1 MKNLYEEKMN
11 RVYGQIIHKET
22 QLPIDYTFIAEV
34 FHKTDS
40 SDDVGNITIRLG
52 SDKTDEAGA
61 FEVMFPDD
69 AFKRPGK
76 VINRPDLIISV
87 FHPEGSG
94 TASPIFTTRRSRKEA
109 EREAYFLLT
118 IPSSILSQEKI
129 GIPTDSPVE
138 TTEEKIAAY
147 KKEKEDALK
156 TLSGHIEV
164 NDVLLKSERVEIE
177 KIKSGIRKKLLAPNR
192 MTGPEKYLVKEGE
205 KVAEKRSETIK
216 DGIKKVNLLFSEENN
231 GQSNKGVPVY
241 FFLDQ
246 ADRDYLAQNF
256 TPVDGVYS
264 LAEEQIKPILSKMRA
279 SGDFVN
285 LVHNNPVLNYCREK
299 TTGEKCAEGI
309 LNKIDSHSDSIENHV
324 GVEDNT
330 ALTLEDIPKFVGNI
344 LQQSNNHQ
352 QDISLN
358 RPSPEDVQKSI
369 DKFRLGKGP
378 AETAAFHDFHV
389 LHVAF
394 NHVWQQLL
402 DQDLVGLGA
411 TAQSIAKKYGQ
422 SIQVD
427 ANLPPTQ
434 PDSYLPPNE
443 KTISIIPPDVLA
455 NFDITLQEWREL
467 EQSYRNKLISISK
480 MIEFAQLRYVY
491 QPEKEISIDS
501 RLNNIEKT
509 FPERF
514 VKVSSHIA
522 ENYAQKLLEQGERII
537 EIVRGDN
544 VFSYHRILAELDQA
558 LKSKYLFTIFGVDD
572 ETKAVNFG
580 LLNTYRQKW
589 EPIAYQVGN
598 LVKTIPLSP
607 KEERKYSVKTV
618 FTRKRADKEAR
629 KNNTSLT
636 QEQNTTSRAEAE
648 IVRKANTK
656 TNFNLTTEGG
666 FDLGIYDG
674 QATTS
679 FGYEAGKE
687 SQENKKDF
695 REAVL
700 KAAQEFKE
708 ERSVEFSTEET
719 YNQEY
724 TESGVIVN
732 PNDELAVTYLFY
744 ELEKRYRISE
754 QIYRVMPVVLV
765 AQEVPQ
771 PHAINETWII
781 SNYMTLNRFL
791 LDDSYRTALQYLAAK
806 NVGDDFAIRELRKN
820 LRTQRQM
827 VNALRLEFASV
838 SVEAR
843 NRYAALERAIY
854 KRIDEEHEDRAD
866 SGFFDTIGD
875 FFAGNGED
883 PDPEAAKAREFAAKE
898 AHEYAIERAE
908 KISAALQREV
918 NALHQLTAEYN
929 RAMRDHLDKKTM
941 VSALKMHIKNNIL
954 YYMQAIWSM
963 EPPDQRY
970 LRHINATVP
979 YLEAES
985 TQYTISIEPAEDIF
999 AVFRTEGVQKHQA
1012 WVKTIIKSEVTEKPL
1027 VEVANITRPIGYQGN
1042 YMIFPL
1048 KSHNALTELMAM
1060 PFVDAAF
1067 GAMDPDEL
1075 SNISLEDFS
1084 RFICCLRKDLP
1095 AEKFEEMRPTLKK
1108 WLEALLANPLRNG
1121 DEVVVPTDSLYIEM
1135 MTSAHTLLENFKLQ
1149 HRQWDVYKVQE
1160 EVRMQALEN
1169 IRYAKRILMDELE
1182 DPRIE
1187 KKVVVE
1193 NGSEASININ
1203 D

>member
-1 MKNLYEEKMN
+1 
-11 RVYGQIIHKET
+11 
-22 QLPIDYTFIAEV
+22 
-34 FHKTDS
+34 
-40 SDDVGNITIRLG
+40 
-52 SDKTDEAGA
+52 
-61 FEVMFPDD
+61 
-69 AFKRPGK
+69 
-76 VINRPDLIISV
+76 
-87 FHPEGSG
+87 
-94 TASPIFTTRRSRKEA
+94 
-109 EREAYFLLT
+109 
-118 IPSSILSQEKI
+118 
-129 GIPTDSPVE
+129 
-138 TTEEKIAAY
+138 
-147 KKEKEDALK
+147 
-156 TLSGHIEV
+156 
-164 NDVLLKSERVEIE
+164 
-177 KIKSGIRKKLLAPNR
+177 
-192 MTGPEKYLVKEGE
+192 
-205 KVAEKRSETIK
+205 
-216 DGIKKVNLLFSEENN
+216 
-231 GQSNKGVPVY
+231 
-241 FFLDQ
+241 
-246 ADRDYLAQNF
+246 
-256 TPVDGVYS
+256 
-264 LAEEQIKPILSKMRA
+264 
-279 SGDFVN
+279 
-285 LVHNNPVLNYCREK
+285 
-299 TTGEKCAEGI
+299 
-309 LNKIDSHSDSIENHV
+309 
-324 GVEDNT
+324 
-330 ALTLEDIPKFVGNI
+330 
-344 LQQSNNHQ
+344 
-352 QDISLN
+352 
-358 RPSPEDVQKSI
+358 
-369 DKFRLGKGP
+369 
-378 AETAAFHDFHV
+378 
-389 LHVAF
+389 
-394 NHVWQQLL
+394 
-402 DQDLVGLGA
+402 
-411 TAQSIAKKYGQ
+411 
-422 SIQVD
+422 
-427 ANLPPTQ
+427 
-434 PDSYLPPNE
+434 
-443 KTISIIPPDVLA
+443 
-455 NFDITLQEWREL
+455 
-467 EQSYRNKLISISK
+467 
-480 MIEFAQLRYVY
+480 
-491 QPEKEISIDS
+491 
-501 RLNNIEKT
+501 
-509 FPERF
+509 
-514 VKVSSHIA
+514 
-522 ENYAQKLLEQGERII
+522 
-537 EIVRGDN
+537 
-544 VFSYHRILAELDQA
+544 
-558 LKSKYLFTIFGVDD
+558 
-572 ETKAVNFG
+572 
-580 LLNTYRQKW
+580 
-589 EPIAYQVGN
+589 
-598 LVKTIPLSP
+598 
-607 KEERKYSVKTV
+607 
-618 FTRKRADKEAR
+618 
-629 KNNTSLT
+629 
-636 QEQNTTSRAEAE
+636 
-648 IVRKANTK
+648 
-656 TNFNLTTEGG
+656 
-666 FDLGIYDG
+666 
-674 QATTS
+674 
-679 FGYEAGKE
+679 
-687 SQENKKDF
+687 
-695 REAVL
+695 
-700 KAAQEFKE
+700 
-708 ERSVEFSTEET
+708 
-719 YNQEY
+719 
-724 TESGVIVN
+724 
-732 PNDELAVTYLFY
+732 
-744 ELEKRYRISE
+744 
-754 QIYRVMPVVLV
+754 MPVVLV